1 MWLVDEGG
9 DVLTLTKVVEMLDI
23 PTLHFPWLESLQ
35 IQYQKDQNQD
45 VQKLDL
51 LFSFKTQT

>member
-1 MWLVDEGG
+1 MVDDGG

-23 PTLHFPWLESLQ
+23 ATLHFPWLESLQ
-35 IQYQKDQNQD
+35 IQYQKDQNHD